1 MEHIKRPFHTTLSLS
16 FLGNNKNS
24 TNAIRQFT
32 SYTDIVENLGTTGK
46 FHFKK
51 LSRSLNGLDVNT
63 AVKHLGSLHLN
74 PKLQG
79 EILQAASKMDMLES
93 SAEEVSAAIA
103 KLGIQSASAFASLGP
118 MLTGFF
124 TSPVGMIAAA
134 TAATVGILALIDH
147 FTVTRDK
154 ALASAQEA
162 SQNFKNTQEELS
174 SLDSQYQANQKR
186 ITELNALKSNGT
198 ITASGRSE
206 LEMLEKENIALKT
219 QINSKNTLQ
228 DMEQQKET
236 GIYRK
241 CIPSDRYLSLFN
253 RDSLLIR
260 NPLTIICSTCIAF
273 SMQPERRISIE

>member
-1 MEHIKRPFHTTLSLS
+1 MGTS
-16 FLGNNKNS
+16 GNNTFNDL
-24 TNAIRQFT
+24 A
-32 SYTDIVENLGTTGK
+32 
-46 FHFKK
+46 
-51 LSRSLNGLDVNT
+51 RSLDGLKVDT
-63 AVKHLGSLHLN
+63 AVKRLQSLKMA
-74 PKLQG
+74 PDLQG
-79 EILQAASKMDMLES
+79 QLLKTASSMDILQG

-103 KLGIQSASAFASLGP
+103 QLGTKSTSAFAGLGP

-124 TSPVGMIAAA
+124 TSPVGIIAAA

-174 SLDSQYQANQKR
+174 SLNNQYQANQKR

-198 ITASGRSE
+198 ITTSGRAE
-206 LEMLEKENIALKT
+206 LEMLEKENIALET
-219 QINSKNTLQ
+219 QINSKNTLR

-241 CIPSDRYLSLFN
+241 SISSDRYLSLFN
-253 RDSLLIR
+253 RDSWLIR

-273 SMQPERRISIE
+273 SIQTERRNSMK

>member
-1 MEHIKRPFHTTLSLS
+1 MR
-16 FLGNNKNS
+16 KNIG
-24 TNAIRQFT
+24 TAGEF
-32 SYTDIVENLGTTGK
+32 NLK
-46 FHFKK
+46 N
-51 LSRSLNGLDVNT
+51 LARSLDGLDVNT
-63 AVKHLGSLHLN
+63 ASKRLGSLHLN

-79 EILQAASKMDMLES
+79 EILQRASDLDMLQS

-103 KLGIQSASAFASLGP
+103 QLGTKSASAFAGLGP
-118 MLTGFF
+118 MLSGFF

-186 ITELNALKSNGT
+186 ITELNTLKSNGT
-198 ITASGRSE
+198 ISASGRSE
-206 LEMLEKENIALKT
+206 LEMLEKENIALET
-219 QINSKNTLQ
+219 QINSKNTLR

-236 GIYRK
+236 GICRK
-241 CIPSDRYLSLFN
+241 CISSDRYLSLFN
-253 RDSLLIR
+253 RDSWLILA
-260 NPLTIICSTCIAF
+260 PKGCLTICPASTPPCRAAPPGSF
-273 SMQPERRISIE
+273 HKYF